1 MHRQRG
7 IDYQS
12 ALRVHFTDESGG
24 IMMAQYN
31 AVKLAARS
39 AAKSMATFRDA
50 MKIRLD
56 DYDKPVAK
64 RGQSQPKQQE
74 ATRQPKK

>member
-1 MHRQRG
+1 
-7 IDYQS
+7 
-12 ALRVHFTDESGG
+12 
-24 IMMAQYN
+24 MAQYE

-56 DYDKPVAK
+56 DYDKPGAK
-64 RGQSQPKQQE
+64 RQPKQQE
-74 ATRQPKK
+74 AARKPKK